1 MHCLFFFLR
10 GYHGRGGHRG
20 GYGGRYSAR
29 RRQRQQIRRVVAT
42 GAVIGASAVAG
53 ALIYKGLSEGPIV
66 YASRSDAA
74 AHLELLYKAGASP
87 NAITIGQNGIVYTVL
102 MTSICRFFNWA

>member
-1 MHCLFFFLR
+1 MEWPAGDSLR
-10 GYHGRGGHRG
+10 LQ
-20 GYGGRYSAR
+20 SLLEEDPEFVSW
-29 RRQRQQIRRVVAT
+29 IRRPYYHAW
-42 GAVIGASAVAG
+42 S
-53 ALIYKGLSEGPIV
+53 YKGLSEGPIV
-66 YASRSDAA
+66 YASRRSDAA